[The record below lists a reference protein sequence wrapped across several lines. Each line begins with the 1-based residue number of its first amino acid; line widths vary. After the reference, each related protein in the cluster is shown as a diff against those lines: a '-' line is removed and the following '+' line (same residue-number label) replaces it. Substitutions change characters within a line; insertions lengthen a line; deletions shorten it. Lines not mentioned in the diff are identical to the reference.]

1 VSAPAASTHRAQI
14 GRAVAWRGPLPAW
27 TFTAAFGL
35 LYVLV
40 APLSTDLA
48 AAGYRAD
55 LFARAGFTL
64 WDDGW
69 YGGHHLLAYSVIAP
83 ALSALLSA
91 QLLAAL
97 SMTAAVALFAALI
110 DGCFAARATR
120 VASCWF
126 ALGAAVG
133 LLSNRVAF
141 ELGLAVGLAALL
153 AARAATRPNGADMAS
168 SAGRAGGRTHPRGAG
183 GQTRPWARGALA
195 LLLAFACALASPIA
209 GAFLALAALAWAL
222 ASGYVRERSTTRS
235 PAVRASAAPWLA
247 LSIAAAAL
255 VPIALL
261 ALAFPEGGSEP
272 FVASAFYPVLA
283 LVLLIAV
290 TIPPQQRVLRVGT
303 LLYALALI
311 GAYVVPSAVG
321 GNADRLGALVSGP
334 LLVCTLA
341 GLGSAGASGRRAS
354 VDASNEGASGDAEP
368 AEASGARRPRA
379 AGSQASRWRRWALF
393 ALAPLLLYWQ
403 LRAPISDYASAA
415 SDPASR
421 SSFYA
426 PLLAELRRLHVGY
439 GASPARIEVVPTRN
453 HMEARWVADRVSIAR
468 GWERQLDIA
477 RNGIFYGR
485 SSSTLDAA
493 RYRAWLSQ
501 NAISYVALADA
512 PLDYS
517 ARAEARVVAAQP
529 AYLHEVWRSR
539 HWRLFAVRHA
549 TPLAQAPSMMT
560 QLSSDSFTLRAPAAG
575 TFAVRLRFTPYW
587 SIAAGRGCVQ
597 RARGGWT
604 EVRTP
609 SAERVR
615 VTIGF
620 SLARVLGDSP
630 RCR

>member
-14 GRAVAWRGPLPAW
+14 GRAVAGRGPLPAW
-27 TFTAAFGL
+27 TLTAAFGL

-55 LFARAGFTL
+55 LLSRAGFTL

-83 ALSALLSA
+83 ALSALLST

-120 VASCWF
+120 GASCWF

-141 ELGLAVGLAALL
+141 DLGLAVGLAALL
-153 AARAATRPNGADMAS
+153 AARAATQPSGGDIAPGD
-168 SAGRAGGRTHPRGAG
+168 AGR
-183 GQTRPWARGALA
+183 TRPWASGALA
-195 LLLAFACALASPIA
+195 LLLAFACALSSPIA

-222 ASGYVRERSTTRS
+222 ASGRSVRERSTARS
-235 PAVRASAAPWLA
+235 PAALSSAAPWLA
-247 LSIAAAAL
+247 LGIAAAAL

-290 TIPPQQRVLRVGT
+290 AIPPEQRLLRAGT

-321 GNADRLGALVSGP
+321 GNADRLGALVAGP
-334 LLVCTLA
+334 LLVCTLV
-341 GLGSAGASGRRAS
+341 GGAS
-354 VDASNEGASGDAEP
+354 
-368 AEASGARRPRA
+368 
-379 AGSQASRWRRWALF
+379 SRRRWALI

-415 SDPASR
+415 SDPASP
-421 SSFYA
+421 SSYYA

-439 GASPARIEVVPTRN
+439 GARPARIEVVPTRN
-453 HMEARWVADRVSIAR
+453 HMEARWVADRVPIAR

-477 RNGIFYGR
+477 RNGIFYGS
-485 SSSTLDAA
+485 SSSTLDAS

-549 TPLAQAPSMMT
+549 TPLAQAPSTIT
-560 QLSSDSFTLRAPAAG
+560 QLGSDSFTLRAPAAG

-587 SIAAGRGCVQ
+587 SIVAGRGCVQ

-615 VTIGF
+615 VAIGF
-620 SLARVLGDSP
+620 SLSRVFGDGP

>member
-1 VSAPAASTHRAQI
+1 VSAPAASTHPAQI
-14 GRAVAWRGPLPAW
+14 GRAVAGRRPLPAW

-35 LYVLV
+35 LYALV

-55 LFARAGFTL
+55 LFSRAGFTL

-83 ALSALLSA
+83 ALSALLST

-120 VASCWF
+120 IASCWF

-153 AARAATRPNGADMAS
+153 AARAATRPSGGDMAS
-168 SAGRAGGRTHPRGAG
+168 SAGRAGGR
-183 GQTRPWARGALA
+183 TRPWARGALA
-195 LLLAFACALASPIA
+195 LLLAFACALSSPIA

-222 ASGYVRERSTTRS
+222 VSGGYVRERSTARS
-235 PAVRASAAPWLA
+235 SGRLVMRSSVAPWLA

-290 TIPPQQRVLRVGT
+290 AIPPQQRVLRMGT

-321 GNADRLGALVSGP
+321 GNADRLGALVAGP
-334 LLVCTLA
+334 LLVCALV
-341 GLGSAGASGRRAS
+341 GRGS
-354 VDASNEGASGDAEP
+354 
-368 AEASGARRPRA
+368 
-379 AGSQASRWRRWALF
+379 SRRRWALI

-403 LRAPISDYASAA
+403 LRAPVSDYASAA
-415 SDPASR
+415 SDPASP
-421 SSFYA
+421 SSYYA
-426 PLLAELRRLHVGY
+426 PLLAELRQLRVGY

-453 HMEARWVADRVSIAR
+453 HMEARWVADRVPIAR

-549 TPLAQAPSMMT
+549 TPLAQAPSAMT
-560 QLSSDSFTLRAPAAG
+560 QLGSDSFTLRAPAAG
-575 TFAVRLRFTPYW
+575 TFIVRLRFTPYW

-597 RARGGWT
+597 RAPGGWT

-609 SAERVR
+609 SAGRVR
-615 VTIGF
+615 VALGF
-620 SLARVLGDSP
+620 SLARVFDEGP